1 MRIYFYIQATISCT
15 LLPNNTTQ
23 SSRHLPKQRGV
34 TARSL
39 THTLCRLDT
48 HTHTHTQ
55 RYTHTHKHTHTHTHF
70 IQKTNLQH
78 EDTLTDKCMDCTP
91 FRFFFQ
97 VTPVSGIY
105 NTCLSVW
112 FVNSLTKAAILQV
125 AYLK

>member
-55 RYTHTHKHTHTHTHF
+55 RYTHTHIHTRTLGHDCMRSERGGSSVAE
-70 IQKTNLQH
+70 LQLVCPTVSLPH
-78 EDTLTDKCMDCTP
+78 LLPHLPPLSPPTLP
-91 FRFFFQ
+91 
-97 VTPVSGIY
+97 
-105 NTCLSVW
+105 
-112 FVNSLTKAAILQV
+112 SLLCPQPLQPTLRPC
-125 AYLK
+125 A